1 MFNEK
6 QNNSDELIHSGR
18 LGMKWGRHIFGD
30 IKRAALNYRKKRQKQ
45 KNINEN
51 TKQQIK
57 KLKKIAKEEAYKR
70 KIQKQQDKKI
80 DNAKKNILKKYGI
93 DYGEDN
99 IPNKEI
105 SKKNNFLTKKQISNL
120 SDTELRDRQTRLQNE
135 KNLIELQNYHA
146 TVGQKFVRTITK
158 DTLVPAATNAAKDLV
173 TTYLKKYGDIAI
185 KEIEKNIFTNK
196 KRKK

>member
-18 LGMKWGRHIFGD
+18 LGMKWYQHIFGD
-30 IKRAALNYRKKRQKQ
+30 IKRAALDYRKKRQKQ

-80 DNAKKNILKKYGI
+80 DNAKKSILKKYGI

>member
-1 MFNEK
+1 MFDEK

-18 LGMKWGRHIFGD
+18 LGMKWGQHIFGD

-45 KNINEN
+45 KNIDEN

-57 KLKKIAKEEAYKR
+57 KLKKIAKEETYKR
-70 KIQKQQDKKI
+70 KMQKQQDKKI
-80 DNAKKNILKKYGI
+80 DNAKKSILKKYGI
-93 DYGEDN
+93 DYGKDN

-146 TVGQKFVRTITK
+146 TVGQKFVRAITK
-158 DTLVPAATNAAKDLV
+158 DILVPAATNAAKDLV
-173 TTYLKKYGDIAI
+173 TTYLKKYGDISI
-185 KEIEKNIFTNK
+185 KELEKNMTTNK
-196 KRKK
+196 KRNK